1 MNIRENI
8 AKEAQDIYDKISKNG
23 FSAYLVGGS
32 LRDILLGKKIKDYD
46 FAVSAK
52 TEDLIKIF
60 PAAIRFGE
68 KFGTILVIKN
78 DFKFE
83 ITTFRK
89 ESEYTDKRHPQKV
102 EFIDNIEDDLKRRDF
117 TMNSLAFDFENNI
130 IIDNDNGIKDI
141 KDKIIRCQGDPQKR
155 FEEDGL
161 RLIRACRFSAVLGFS
176 IEKETFDAIKKFAYI
191 IDDISKER
199 VRDEFLKIIDIRKP
213 SVGIE
218 ILRNTT
224 LLKYIIPELLIC
236 IGVEQNKYHSL
247 DVYNHLLSSLDHAN
261 KKVRIAALLHD
272 IAKPQTKDGE
282 HFYNHENIGA
292 TMSEEILKRLKF
304 SKNDI
309 DMITKLIR
317 LHLFNYTSEWSD
329 SAVRRFLV
337 KVGDNKTL
345 ENLFLLRIADEKGN
359 PKSEY
364 SFKNLDELKKRID
377 KIKKENSAL
386 SLKDLEINGD
396 DLIKIGFIKS
406 KRIGDI
412 LLEMLNMVIENP
424 SLNNREYLLEFA
436 KKKL

>member
-1 MNIRENI
+1 MNIKGNI

-199 VRDEFLKIIDIRKP
+199 VRDEFLKIIDIKKP

-377 KIKKENSAL
+377 KIKKENDAL

>member
-1 MNIRENI
+1 MNIKGNI

-377 KIKKENSAL
+377 KIKKENDAL

-396 DLIKIGFIKS
+396 DLIKLGFIKS